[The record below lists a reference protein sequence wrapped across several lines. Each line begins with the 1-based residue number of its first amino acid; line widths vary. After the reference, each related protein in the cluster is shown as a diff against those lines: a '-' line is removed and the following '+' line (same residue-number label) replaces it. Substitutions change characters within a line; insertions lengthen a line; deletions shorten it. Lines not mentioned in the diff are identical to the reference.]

1 MASRDALIETMYF
14 KMPDQEEDSKEE
26 ESSEDTTEDLE
37 DHPYAWQFIIL

>member
-1 MASRDALIETMYF
+1 MYF
-14 KMPDQEEDSKEE
+14 KMPDQEEDSKEEE